1 MSLIFAVMLGLL
13 YFGLIGLLMEMV
25 DKKKKRRNILV
36 ILHIKTIKYI
46 SNLMQRYYSLME
58 VMEVDF

>member
-25 DKKKKRRNILV
+25 KKKKKRRNILV

>member
-1 MSLIFAVMLGLL
+1 MLGLL